1 MKYILSIPIFLLSL
15 SVFAQQDPQHS
26 FYFNNPLF
34 FNPAYAGS
42 NGVCNIT
49 GVSRVQYV
57 GWDGAPKTQFLS
69 VQAPIARKKI
79 GLGATVSYDKIGAR
93 SALNTMANFA
103 YHIQLNED
111 NVRLSLGLSAGFSQN
126 SFGFSGLIVNDPT
139 DPNYLLAS
147 NTLSPNFGF
156 GTYLYGKKFYAGFSI
171 PKMLKQSID
180 NQIGNAINQPHLYVM
195 GGYVFPINSVVDLK
209 PSMLVKYTANAPIT
223 TDLNVSAF
231 FYKQVWLGLM
241 CRMNESIGFNRSY
254 QLPNNIMFGYA
265 FDYPI
270 NGMRL
275 SQFGN
280 HELVI
285 SINLF
290 NKKNAFIS
298 PRYF

>member
-1 MKYILSIPIFLLSL
+1 MKYIISISFFLLTL
-15 SVFAQQDPQHS
+15 TGFAQQDPQHS
-26 FYFNNPLF
+26 FYFFNPLL

-42 NGVCNIT
+42 NGVLNIT
-49 GVSRVQYV
+49 SVSRVQYV

-79 GLGATVSYDKIGAR
+79 GLGASISYDKIGAR
-93 SALNTMANFA
+93 TALNAMANFA

-111 NVRLSLGLSAGFSQN
+111 NLKLSLGLSGGFAQN
-126 SFGFSGLIVNDPT
+126 DFGFSGLIVTDQS

-147 NTLSPNFGF
+147 NTLRPNFGF
-156 GTYLYGKKFYAGFSI
+156 GTYLYGKKFYAGLSV
-171 PKMLKQSID
+171 PKLLKQSID
-180 NQIGNAINQPHLYVM
+180 NQIGNSINQPHLYLM
-195 GGYVFPINSVVDLK
+195 GGYVFPINSVIDLK
-209 PSMLVKYTANAPIT
+209 PSMLVKYTENAPVT
-223 TDLNVSAF
+223 ADLNVSAF
-231 FYKQVWLGLM
+231 FYKQIWLGVM
-241 CRMNESIGFNRSY
+241 YRMNESIGVNTSC
-254 QLPNNIMFGYA
+254 QLPNGLMFGYA